1 MIEKLKSAISHKNNS
16 LELEQSNISSRKS
29 GGGQHSS
36 ITARDIQKI
45 FPQENNPK
53 LNQAWILL
61 STFDKNCPRGSSYF
75 DEI

>member
-61 STFDKNCPRGSSYF
+61 STFDKNCLWGSSYF
-75 DEI
+75 DEF